1 MVIIIMK
8 FSIID
13 ITMKPAGSPD
23 AAVEE
28 GLQMIL
34 LAPAGQGEPSEI
46 FKNKKY
52 LENIQIF
59 GKFVAR
65 ALLPPCVVVPG
76 VKECER

>member
-59 GKFVAR
+59 ENIFCTGIIAT
-65 ALLPPCVVVPG
+65 LCGGPWCEG
-76 VKECER
+76 V